1 MGDRFTWSVAWR
13 DLRYS
18 LRQTLLTIGVVAISV
33 TLIIFLN
40 ALIGGLQ
47 RRLIS
52 SVTGSIPH
60 VVVKPAERAPLPL
73 WEIAPEKET
82 RYTGQ
87 VVKLEQQKRKIEDWR
102 VWLPRLERYDPN
114 ILAVSPVV
122 EGQGIL
128 ARGTKRKAITATG
141 LVPEQHNRVV
151 ELQSKLV
158 QGRFFGLGAGE
169 AVIGYQL
176 ADEFSIRLGDKVRF
190 VSAEDRT
197 ATLTVAGIFDTGFN
211 AVDSQT
217 LFMPL
222 RDAQSLFGLGTAVT
236 SLGLKLERIFE
247 AEALSR
253 RLARQIPY
261 ETKSWMRDNQTLL
274 TGLRAQSQS
283 SNLILFFTT
292 MASGFGIASILIMSV
307 MNRQREIGILKAMG
321 ATRRQIIRVFT
332 LEGTLLASF
341 GACLGAIMG
350 SVLCHLL
357 FQLRTTASATG
368 RQIEVFPMDLRW
380 NTVLTAVAIAVLV
393 GFFASLYPAWR
404 AARTNPVE
412 VIR

>member
-1 MGDRFTWSVAWR
+1 M
-13 DLRYS
+13 
-18 LRQTLLTIGVVAISV
+18 
-33 TLIIFLN
+33 
-40 ALIGGLQ
+40 
-47 RRLIS
+47 
-52 SVTGSIPH
+52 
-60 VVVKPAERAPLPL
+60 
-73 WEIAPEKET
+73 
-82 RYTGQ
+82 
-87 VVKLEQQKRKIEDWR
+87 
-102 VWLPRLERYDPN
+102 
-114 ILAVSPVV
+114 
-122 EGQGIL
+122 
-128 ARGTKRKAITATG
+128 
-141 LVPEQHNRVV
+141 
-151 ELQSKLV
+151 
-158 QGRFFGLGAGE
+158 
-169 AVIGYQL
+169 
-176 ADEFSIRLGDKVRF
+176 
-190 VSAEDRT
+190 
-197 ATLTVAGIFDTGFN
+197 AGIFDTGFN

-217 LFMPL
+217 VFMPL
-222 RDAQSLFGLGTAVT
+222 RDAQSLFSLGTAVT
-236 SLGLKLERIFE
+236 SLGLKLDRIFE
-247 AEALSR
+247 AEALARS
-253 RLARQIPY
+253 LALQVPY

-292 MASGFGIASILIMSV
+292 VASGFGIASILIMSV

-350 SVLCHLL
+350 SVICHLL

-380 NTVLTAVAIAVLV
+380 NTVLTAMAIAVLV